1 MKKKLLIFHQAIA
14 PYRIDFFNNLN
25 EHFNTQTYLYYAGY
39 KSQAFDTERIN
50 SRLTFLFKI
59 LKGTDFFGRSIRF
72 QVFTLIKKTK
82 PDIVITNEFSINTL
96 LMILCKSI
104 FHLPCRTL
112 TICDDS
118 ITMAEKSKLL
128 RKATRF
134 IIMKHIDGVILCNSG
149 ASEWYKIHFPST
161 RTFTFP
167 IIQEDNYFRKQLES
181 SIELSKK
188 HIEKYNLNGKK
199 VLLFVGRLVPVK
211 NLPYLIEEFCSV
223 TDPNT
228 VLVLVGNGPE
238 EEELRN
244 MALKANIEK
253 QVIFPGRFDGTELI
267 AWYNIGS
274 LLVLPSYS
282 EAFGAVTNEALLA
295 GMPALV
301 SEKAGSSCLI
311 DETNGAIFSL
321 NKGCLASL
329 LKEKLSVCQGVE
341 VEKIN
346 LRPSLMPYSYA
357 EQMNALIN
365 WIR

>member
-14 PYRIDFFNNLN
+14 PYRIDFFNHLN
-25 EHFNTQTYLYYAGY
+25 EYFNTQTYLYYAGY

-50 SRLTFLFKI
+50 SRLTFPFKI

-72 QVFTLIKKTK
+72 QVFTLIKKKK

-104 FHLPCRTL
+104 FHLSCQTL

-128 RKATRF
+128 RRVTRF
-134 IIMKHIDGVILCNSG
+134 MIMKQIDGVILCNSG
-149 ASEWYKIHFPST
+149 ASEWYKTHFPST

-167 IIQEDNYFRKQLES
+167 IIQEDNYFRRQLES

-188 HIEKYNLNGKK
+188 YMEKYHLYGKK

-228 VLVLVGNGPE
+228 VLVLVGSGPE
-238 EEELRN
+238 EEELRHT
-244 MALKANIEK
+244 ALKTKREK
-253 QVIFPGRFDGTELI
+253 QVIFPGRFDGAELI
-267 AWYNIGS
+267 AWYNIGN

-282 EAFGAVTNEALLA
+282 EAFGAVVNEALLA

-311 DETNGAIFSL
+311 NERNGAVFSL
-321 NKGCLASL
+321 DKGCLATA
-329 LKEKLSVCQGVE
+329 LKEKLSACEVVE

-346 LRPSLMPYSYA
+346 LRPSLMPYSYN